1 MSTQTILVVDDHP
14 IVLRGVRQ
22 ALDSAGDF
30 EIVGECTSGRA
41 ALELVEKARPNIVVL
56 DLRLPDSLGPDVC
69 RDILARNPEVKVVIL
84 TAFDDPKI
92 LWACM
97 EAGASGILLKGSLD
111 LDLVSALRDVSLGGI
126 VIDKS
131 VSQVLDNANLLVK
144 NDDGDVYGELR
155 SREYD
160 VLRLLAQGMSTRE
173 IGTALGLRTNT
184 VRSYTQSLMEKLQ
197 AHNRVQLVITAR
209 RLRLI

>member
-1 MSTQTILVVDDHP
+1 MNPQTILVVDDHP

-22 ALDSAGDF
+22 ALDSAKDF
-30 EIVGECTSGRA
+30 RIVGESTSGRA
-41 ALELVEKARPNIVVL
+41 ALELVEKNRPDIVVL

-69 RDILARNPEVKVVIL
+69 RDILARHPGVKVVVL
-84 TAFDDPKI
+84 TAFDEPKI

-111 LDLVSALRDVSLGGI
+111 LDLLSALRDVCAGGI
-126 VIDKS
+126 VIDES
-131 VSQVLDNANLLVK
+131 VSRVLHNANLLVK
-144 NDDGDVYGELR
+144 NDEGGVYGELR

-173 IGTALGLRTNT
+173 IGIALGLRTNT
-184 VRSYTQSLMEKLQ
+184 VRSYTQALMEKLQ
-197 AHNRVQLVITAR
+197 VHNRVQLVITAR